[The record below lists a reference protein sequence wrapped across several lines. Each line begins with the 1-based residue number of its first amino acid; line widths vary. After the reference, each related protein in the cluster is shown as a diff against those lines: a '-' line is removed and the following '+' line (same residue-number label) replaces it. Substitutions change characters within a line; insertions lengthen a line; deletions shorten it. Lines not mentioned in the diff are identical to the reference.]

1 MTRLRMFP
9 FSLNF
14 RKSENGKCSA
24 VVRDGPS
31 QGNTSAVIEGTQ
43 KREKRE
49 KREGGEKDT

>member
-1 MTRLRMFP
+1 MFP